1 VDADTS
7 GGRGGA
13 GASSAHDLVR
23 DARER
28 CELDVIDGA
37 ELGPDQFLQEV
48 VDRERPALL
57 LNSNVSSWPA
67 VERWSPWAALLSAP
81 IADLEFRVGHG
92 EFSQRCEVLYLCKR
106 WARRR
111 G

>member
-1 VDADTS
+1 MARLAFVVTLAVYGGHSSVDAETS
-7 GGRGGA
+7 GSRG

-67 VERWSPWAALLSAP
+67 VERWSPWTALLSAP

-92 EFSQRCEVLYLCKR
+92 EFSQ
-106 WARRR
+106 
-111 G
+111 